1 MLDPRLHLVA
11 GLITDDCLK
20 EVKPE
25 SLIHDPIQH
34 LYCDSLG
41 LLEL

>member
-1 MLDPRLHLVA
+1 MLYPRLHLVA
-11 GLITDDCLK
+11 WLITDDCLK

-25 SLIHDPIQH
+25 SLINDPVQH